1 MEIHIWSDVAC
12 PFCYIG
18 REHLI
23 NALKLSGLKDIHLS
37 WHSFQLDPSI
47 SKEDED
53 ESILTHLSVKKGMS
67 LIQVEQMMGNV
78 ESMGRDAGLTLNLS
92 STPVYNTLPCHLIL
106 QYAKSRGLGDAM
118 KHTLLE
124 RHFVRN
130 QNLSEVS
137 NLNQAL
143 QEIGII
149 DMDASSI
156 LSDEQWMS
164 KVEDDLYT
172 AQQFNIRGV
181 PFFVFDNK
189 YALSGAQPVDVF
201 VRVLKQTLEDSK

>member
-18 REHLI
+18 RAHLF
-23 NALKLSGLKDIHLS
+23 NALKLSGIGDVHLT

-47 SKEDED
+47 SKEDEG
-53 ESILTHLSVKKGMS
+53 ETIISHLSQKKGMS
-67 LIQVEQMMGNV
+67 ITQVEQMMGNV
-78 ESMGRDAGLTLNLS
+78 ESMGREAGLTLNLS
-92 STPVYNTLPCHLIL
+92 STQVYNTLPCHLVL
-106 QYAKSRGLGDAM
+106 QYAKSKGMGDAM
-118 KHTLLE
+118 KRALLE

-130 QNLSEVS
+130 QNLSELQF
-137 NLNQAL
+137 LNEAL
-143 QEIGII
+143 LEIGIL
-149 DMDASSI
+149 DTDAETI
-156 LSDEQWMS
+156 IADEQWMR
-164 KVEDDLYT
+164 KFEDDLYT

>member
-18 REHLI
+18 REHLLK
-23 NALKLSGLKDIHLS
+23 ALKLSGVEDVHLI

-47 SKEDED
+47 SKEDEG
-53 ESILTHLSVKKGMS
+53 ETIISHLSQKKGMS
-67 LIQVEQMMGNV
+67 ITQVEQMIGNV
-78 ESMGRDAGLTLNLS
+78 ESMGREAGLTLNLS
-92 STPVYNTLPCHLIL
+92 STQVYNTLPCHLVL
-106 QYAKSRGLGDAM
+106 QFAKSRGLGDQM
-118 KHTLLE
+118 KRALLE

-130 QNLSEVS
+130 QNLSELQF
-137 NLNQAL
+137 LNEAL
-143 QEIGII
+143 LEIGILDTEAETI
-149 DMDASSI
+149 IA
-156 LSDEQWMS
+156 DEQWMR
-164 KVEDDLYT
+164 KFEDDLYT

>member
-1 MEIHIWSDVAC
+1 
-12 PFCYIG
+12 
-18 REHLI
+18 
-23 NALKLSGLKDIHLS
+23 
-37 WHSFQLDPSI
+37 
-47 SKEDED
+47 
-53 ESILTHLSVKKGMS
+53 MS
-67 LIQVEQMMGNV
+67 LSQVEQMMGNV
-78 ESMGRDAGLTLNLS
+78 ESMGREAGLTLNLS
-92 STPVYNTLPCHLIL
+92 STQVYNTLPCHLVL
-106 QYAKSRGLGDAM
+106 QYAKSKGLGDAM

-143 QEIGII
+143 KEIGIM

-156 LSDEQWMS
+156 LSNEQWMS

-181 PFFVFDNK
+181 PFFVFDHK

>member
-18 REHLI
+18 REHLLK
-23 NALKLSGLKDIHLS
+23 ALKLSGVEDVRLI

-47 SKEDED
+47 SKEDEG
-53 ESILTHLSVKKGMS
+53 ETIISHLSQKKGMS
-67 LIQVEQMMGNV
+67 ITQVEQMIGNV
-78 ESMGRDAGLTLNLS
+78 ESMGREAGLTLNLS
-92 STPVYNTLPCHLIL
+92 STQVYNTLPCHLVL
-106 QYAKSRGLGDAM
+106 QFAKSRGLGDQM
-118 KHTLLE
+118 KRALLE
-124 RHFVRN
+124 RHFVLN
-130 QNLSEVS
+130 QNLSEVQF
-137 NLNQAL
+137 LNEAL
-143 QEIGII
+143 LEIGILDTEAETI
-149 DMDASSI
+149 IA
-156 LSDEQWMS
+156 DEQWMR
-164 KVEDDLYT
+164 KFEDDLYT

>member
-18 REHLI
+18 REHLL
-23 NALKLSGLKDIHLS
+23 NALKLSGLEDVHLT

-47 SKEDED
+47 SKDDEG
-53 ESILTHLSVKKGMS
+53 ESILNHLSVKKGMTLS
-67 LIQVEQMMGNV
+67 QVEQMIGSV
-78 ESMGRDAGLTLNLS
+78 ASMGREAGLTLNLT
-92 STPVYNTLPCHLIL
+92 STQVYNTLPCHLVL

-143 QEIGII
+143 QEIGIT

-156 LSDEQWMS
+156 LSDEQWMR

>member
-18 REHLI
+18 REHLRI
-23 NALKLSGLKDIHLS
+23 ALKFSGVGDAHLT

-47 SKEDED
+47 AKEDEGR
-53 ESILTHLSVKKGMS
+53 SILEHLSVKKGMS
-67 LIQVEQMMGNV
+67 MSQVEQMMGSV
-78 ESMGRDAGLTLNLS
+78 ESMGREVGLTLNLS
-92 STPVYNTLPCHLIL
+92 STQVYNTLSCHLVL
-106 QYAKSRGLGDAM
+106 QYAKSKGMGDAM
-118 KHTLLE
+118 KHALLE

-130 QNLSEVS
+130 QNLSEVQF
-137 NLNQAL
+137 LNEAL
-143 QEIGII
+143 LEIGILDI
-149 DMDASSI
+149 KAETI
-156 LSDEQWMS
+156 IADEHWMR
-164 KVEDDLYT
+164 KFEEDLYT

-181 PFFVFDNK
+181 PYFVFDNK